1 MQKPGGSPQ
10 GNAAR
15 FEFCRLS
22 ATIGKLMANEK
33 KRIVIVGG
41 GFGGLFTA
49 LDLSGAG
56 DVTLISDE
64 DHFLFA
70 PMLYEYLSGE
80 VEAWH
85 IAPRYDE
92 LLGESVNLVQDKVAG
107 IDLEK
112 RLVTFENGR
121 EPLTYDVLVL
131 AVGGVTNFAGV
142 EGAAQFSLP
151 FRKIAHADALRQ
163 RMVKALDAVPPDL
176 PPQDV
181 RSALTFAVVGAGA
194 SGAELSTK
202 MADLLRDAFERR
214 ALHGEPRILLI
225 EMGDK
230 VVPGMG
236 EEIRAFVENALQES
250 RVELHTLTRVMR
262 VTKNSVTVEHNGAQ
276 TEIKT
281 AGVVWTG
288 GVLMNPLIQSLKADK
303 TERGLLRVNPT
314 LQLMGHDNVFALG
327 DIAFFPDATPTLA
340 GTAQLALQE
349 ARLAAR
355 NVKSFIAGE
364 PLRTKHFE
372 ELGEAVSLGT
382 DRAAVLAGGKV
393 FGGPLARQARFA
405 MYTARLPTWHHRLR
419 VGASWFLGGTT
430 PRPLLPLGIQR

>member
-1 MQKPGGSPQ
+1 
-10 GNAAR
+10 
-15 FEFCRLS
+15 
-22 ATIGKLMANEK
+22 MANEK

-49 LDLSGAG
+49 LDLAGSG
-56 DVTLISDE
+56 DVTLISDQ

-80 VEAWH
+80 VEEWH
-85 IAPRYDE
+85 IAPRYKE
-92 LLGESVNLVQDKVAG
+92 LLAEDIHLVQDRVTN
-107 IDLEK
+107 IELEK
-112 RLVTFENGR
+112 RSVTFETGR
-121 EPLTYDVLVL
+121 ETLSYDVLVL

-142 EGAAQFSLP
+142 EGAAQFSFP

-163 RMVKALDAVPPDL
+163 RMVEALDAVAPDL

-181 RSALTFAVVGAGA
+181 RRALTFAIVGAGA

-202 MADLLRDAFERR
+202 MADLLRDAFLRR
-214 ALHGEPRILLI
+214 ALPGEPRILLI

-236 EEIRAFVENALQES
+236 EEIRVFVESALQES
-250 RVELHTLTRVMR
+250 RVELHTLTRVLG
-262 VTKNSVTVEHNGAQ
+262 VTETSVTVEHSGEH

-288 GVLMNPLIQSLKADK
+288 GVLMNPLIQRLKAEK

-314 LQLMGHDNVFALG
+314 LQLVGYDNVFALG

-340 GTAQLALQE
+340 GTAQLALQQ

-355 NVKSFIAGE
+355 NVKSFIAGDE
-364 PLRTKHFE
+364 LHTKHFE

-382 DRAAVLAGGKV
+382 ERAAVLTAGKV

-405 MYTARLPTWHHRLR
+405 MYTSRLPTWHHRLR
-419 VGASWFLGGTT
+419 VGASWFFEGTA